1 MKVLLIGGG
10 GREHAL
16 GWKIAQSSLLS
27 KLYVDPGNPGLNHI
41 GAPVTIDWSS
51 PRAIVAFAQENDVD
65 LVVIG
70 PEAPLA
76 AGLGD
81 TLRSAGIACFGPDRA
96 PAQLE
101 TSKSFMK
108 EVCAAV
114 GAPTADYG
122 SFTEAAAAKTF
133 LRQQT
138 APYVIKADGLAAGK
152 GVVIA
157 ESLSDA
163 DEAIDAMLGG
173 RFGEASA
180 EIVIEEFMDGEEAS
194 FFAITDG
201 RSILPMIAA
210 QDHKRAFDGDKG
222 PNTGGMGC
230 YSPAPVFTDAV
241 REKTMT
247 EIIEP
252 VVAELARRETPYVG
266 VLYAGLMIKDGNP
279 RLVEFNARF
288 GDPECQIMMRLL
300 NSDIL
305 PVLYA
310 AATGAL
316 AGHDFQWSDDAAALV
331 VMAANGY
338 PEAYEKG
345 SVIHGIDASNAKP
358 GVVVFHA
365 GTTKDGDNLRA
376 NGGRVLNVTA
386 TGSDIRDAIDR
397 AYVGVSAIDWPD
409 GFYRRDIGWRALA
422 GAH

>member
-1 MKVLLIGGG
+1 
-10 GREHAL
+10 
-16 GWKIAQSSLLS
+16 
-27 KLYVDPGNPGLNHI
+27 
-41 GAPVTIDWSS
+41 
-51 PRAIVAFAQENDVD
+51 
-65 LVVIG
+65 
-70 PEAPLA
+70 
-76 AGLGD
+76 
-81 TLRSAGIACFGPDRA
+81 
-96 PAQLE
+96 
-101 TSKSFMK
+101 MK

-201 RSILPMIAA
+201 RTIVPMIAA

-230 YSPAPVFTDAV
+230 YSPSPVFTDAV

-310 AATGAL
+310 AATGR
-316 AGHDFQWSDDAAALV
+316 AGWAGFPV
-331 VMAANGY
+331 VRRSGR
-338 PEAYEKG
+338 PRR
-345 SVIHGIDASNAKP
+345 HGGEWLS
-358 GVVVFHA
+358 
-365 GTTKDGDNLRA
+365 
-376 NGGRVLNVTA
+376 
-386 TGSDIRDAIDR
+386 
-397 AYVGVSAIDWPD
+397 
-409 GFYRRDIGWRALA
+409 
-422 GAH
+422 